1 VVIDGEVSRALLL
14 PRMGL
19 AVKVNRGRRVLVS
32 TGLLEL
38 VHGRG
43 VCLEDFPSLSVVQ
56 LHPVV
61 LSVLDLAGALKC
73 LSEQLAKVVII
84 WCILEAKV
92 PDVAKVLVELLC
104 AM

>member
-1 VVIDGEVSRALLL
+1 
-14 PRMGL
+14 M
-19 AVKVNRGRRVLVS
+19 S
-32 TGLLEL
+32 TTLLEL

-43 VCLEDFPSLSVVQ
+43 VCLEDFPPLSVVQ

-61 LSVLDLAGALKC
+61 LSVFNLAGALKC
-73 LSEQLAKVVII
+73 LSEQFAEVVVIR
-84 WCILEAKV
+84 CVLKAKV